1 MSSSNPPPVFE
12 KHPLEG
18 PILHAMSCGKAVY
31 LVVLLDH
38 PGAADAKLIDIAI
51 NWQPAMLKSD
61 FLLAESPFPGGQWFE
76 SEGKSEA
83 EILEGLDRAA
93 AELNP
98 FIDEML
104 ARRRLDDS
112 HLALVG
118 FSQGADLALH
128 VALRRKKAPGAVV
141 AFSGLHYLPQSIA
154 DAASKPDMLLVH
166 GDADPVA
173 PLDVMTRA
181 KEALKAQDVPV
192 KSMTR
197 KGTGHMIDDD
207 AVMGCDTFLPKTM
220 IKPKKPK
227 IDPADYDHP
236 DAHAHDAH
244 DHDHEHD
251 DHDHDHDHD
260 HAH

>member
-1 MSSSNPPPVFE
+1 MSSTPQPVFE

-38 PGAADAKLIDIAI
+38 QGAADAKLIDIAI
-51 NWQPAMLKSD
+51 NWQPAMLKAD
-61 FLLAESPFPGGQWFE
+61 FLLAEPPFPNKQWFE
-76 SEGKSEA
+76 SEGKSEP
-83 EILEGLDRAA
+83 EILEGLDKAA

-98 FIDEML
+98 FLDEML
-104 ARRRLDDS
+104 ARRRLTDR

-128 VALRRKKAPGAVV
+128 VALRRKQPVGAVV
-141 AFSGLHYLPQSIA
+141 AFSGLHYLPQSISEIT
-154 DAASKPDMLLVH
+154 SKPQMLLVH

-173 PLDVMTRA
+173 PLEVMTRA
-181 KEALKAQDVPV
+181 KEFLKAQDVPV

-197 KGTGHMIDDD
+197 KGTGHRIDDD
-207 AVMGCDTFLPKTM
+207 AIMGCDTFLPKTM
-220 IKPKKPK
+220 IKPKVN
-227 IDPADYDHP
+227 PADYDHP
-236 DAHAHDAH
+236 DDHAHDDH

-251 DHDHDHDHD
+251 DHDHDHE